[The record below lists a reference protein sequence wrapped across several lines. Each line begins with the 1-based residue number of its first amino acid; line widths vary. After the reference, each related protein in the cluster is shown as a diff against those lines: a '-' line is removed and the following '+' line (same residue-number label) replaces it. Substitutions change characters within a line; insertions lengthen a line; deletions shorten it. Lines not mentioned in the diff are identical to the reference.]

1 MIATIITFIVA
12 MGIAASLHY
21 VTEALRIAN
30 DKLHDLE
37 NRIDDQTMIVRNLRE
52 EISRH
57 SRETQSWL
65 CGIQDTLHTRSTSSD
80 KQQ

>member
-12 MGIAASLHY
+12 MGIAASLYY

-57 SRETQSWL
+57 SHETQSQL
-65 CGIQDTLHTRSTSSD
+65 CDIQDTLHTRSTSSD

>member
-12 MGIAASLHY
+12 MGIAASLYY
-21 VTEALRIAN
+21 VTEALRITN

-37 NRIDDQTMIVRNLRE
+37 SRIDDQTMIIRNLRE

-57 SRETQSWL
+57 SHETQTWL
-65 CGIQDTLHTRSTSSD
+65 SGIQDTLHDRSKSS
-80 KQQ
+80 K